1 MRTFCRIEHGF
12 TLLPLFFKLLAF
24 PQFLRYDGEIDMVY
38 HAWMEY
44 DSLKISRR
52 WDERSDFRGK
62 TMGPVIFETVGSVF
76 QTCCLL
82 T

>member
-1 MRTFCRIEHGF
+1 MTVNHFVSVQFMTQYTLKKVRTFCRIEHGF

-24 PQFLRYDGEIDMVY
+24 PQFLRYADEIDMVY

-52 WDERSDFRGK
+52 WNERFG
-62 TMGPVIFETVGSVF
+62 F
-76 QTCCLL
+76 
-82 T
+82 